1 MGHEVGM
8 ERLGRLASTQ
18 PQSVAIASLDGGSL
32 TYEGLAGV
40 VDSVGGGLR
49 SAGIGRND
57 VVGIVTPNGPMAAT
71 LFLSVSNAAT
81 AAPLNPTYREAEFE
95 FYMDDLEMKAI
106 VVPEG
111 GSGAAEK
118 VAMARDVTIIRPK
131 PTPEQGAG
139 AFEIGSQGSFGEQA
153 GVDDVALILHTSGT
167 TSRPKMVPLTHRNL
181 AASATHIADT
191 LRLTPDDR
199 CLNVMPLFH
208 IHGLVA
214 AVLAS
219 LHAGAS
225 VVCTPGF
232 LAPEF
237 FGWLDVCRPTWYTAV
252 PTIHHAVVE
261 RAAREGA
268 VAPAS
273 LRFARSS
280 SSSLA
285 PQLMQ
290 DLEDALGVPVIEAY
304 GMTEA
309 AHQMASNPLPPGV
322 RKPGSVGPAAGPQ
335 VAIMSESGE
344 VLPSGEEGEIVI
356 SGPNVMDG
364 YAANPAAN
372 AEAFEDGWFRT
383 GDLGWVDDDGYVSIS
398 GRKKEIINRG
408 GETISPREI
417 DEALLD
423 HPAVMQVLAFAVPDR
438 RLGEQVAAAVVV
450 DPAAGEVSE
459 HDIRRFAQRR
469 LSDAKVPRRIVFLDE
484 IPKGP
489 TGKLQRIGLAEQLGI
504 SELEGT
510 DTQQLFTPPTSTIE
524 ILLADL
530 WKRVLGLDETSVHD
544 RFLDVGGD
552 SLLAT
557 RLMGLIREETGIELT
572 MLDLSDRATIAEQ
585 ADLIEVLL
593 LGGDAAGE

>member
-1 MGHEVGM
+1 M
-8 ERLGRLASTQ
+8 STQ
-18 PQSVAIASLDGGSL
+18 PESVAIAALGGGPL
-32 TYEGLAGV
+32 TYAGLAGMM
-40 VDSVGGGLR
+40 DFVGGGLR
-49 SAGIGRND
+49 RAGIGRND

-71 LFLSVSNAAT
+71 SFLSVSNAAT

-106 VVPEG
+106 VIPEG

-118 VAMARDVTIIRPK
+118 VATTRGITIIRPN

-139 AFEIGSQGSFGEQA
+139 AFEIDSQESLKERA
-153 GVDDVALILHTSGT
+153 RLDDVALILHTSGT

-181 AASATHIADT
+181 AASAVHIADT
-191 LRLTPDDR
+191 LRLTPEDR

-219 LHAGAS
+219 LYAGAS

-232 LAPEF
+232 VAPEF
-237 FGWLDVCRPTWYTAV
+237 FGWLDLCRPTWYTAV

-261 RAAREGA
+261 RAAREGGI
-268 VAPAS
+268 APAS

-290 DLEDALGVPVIEAY
+290 DLEGALGVPVIEAY

-344 VLPSGEEGEIVI
+344 ILPSGEEGEIVI

-383 GDLGWVDDDGYVSIS
+383 GDLGWIDSDGYVSIS

-423 HPAVMQVLAFAVPDR
+423 HPSVMQVLAFAVPDR

-459 HDIRRFAQRR
+459 HDIRRFAQLK

-489 TGKLQRIGLAEQLGI
+489 TGKLQRIGLAERLGI

-510 DTQQLFTPPTSTIE
+510 DTPQPFTPPTSTIE

-593 LGGDAAGE
+593 LEGDSTGE

>member
-1 MGHEVGM
+1 MGYEVGM
-8 ERLGRLASTQ
+8 EGLGRLASTQ
-18 PQSVAIASLDGGSL
+18 PESVAIASLDGGPL
-32 TYEGLAGV
+32 TYAGLAGV
-40 VDSVGGGLR
+40 MGSVGGGLR
-49 SAGIGRND
+49 RAGIGRND

-71 LFLSVSNAAT
+71 SFLSVANAAT

-111 GSGAAEK
+111 GSGAAET
-118 VAMARDVTIIRPK
+118 VAKARGITIIRPMPK
-131 PTPEQGAG
+131 AEQGAG
-139 AFEIGSQGSFGEQA
+139 AFEIDSPGSFEEQP
-153 GVDDVALILHTSGT
+153 GLDDVALILHTSGT

-181 AASATHIADT
+181 AASAMHIADT
-191 LRLTPDDR
+191 LRLTPEDR

-219 LHAGAS
+219 LYAGAS

-285 PQLMQ
+285 PQLMEN
-290 DLEDALGVPVIEAY
+290 LEGALGVPVIEAY

-322 RKPGSVGPAAGPQ
+322 RKPGSVGPAAGPR

-344 VLPSGEEGEIVI
+344 ILPSGEEGEIVI

-372 AEAFEDGWFRT
+372 EEAFENGWFRT

-423 HPAVMQVLAFAVPDR
+423 HPSVMQVLAFRGAGSSAR
-438 RLGEQVAAAVVV
+438 RAGGGRGCGRPRCGRSLRTRHTEIRAAQTVGCEGAS
-450 DPAAGEVSE
+450 PN
-459 HDIRRFAQRR
+459 R
-469 LSDAKVPRRIVFLDE
+469 VPR
-484 IPKGP
+484 
-489 TGKLQRIGLAEQLGI
+489 
-504 SELEGT
+504 
-510 DTQQLFTPPTSTIE
+510 
-524 ILLADL
+524 
-530 WKRVLGLDETSVHD
+530 
-544 RFLDVGGD
+544 GD
-552 SLLAT
+552 SQRANREAAT
-557 RLMGLIREETGIELT
+557 YWPCRTARNLGTRR
-572 MLDLSDRATIAEQ
+572 DRCPATVHPTHLH
-585 ADLIEVLL
+585 D
-593 LGGDAAGE
+593 

>member
-1 MGHEVGM
+1 MAQEVGM
-8 ERLGRLASTQ
+8 ERLGRMASSQ
-18 PQSVAIASLDGGSL
+18 PESVAIASLDGPPL
-32 TYEGLAGV
+32 TYARLAGLM
-40 VDSVGGGLR
+40 DSVSGGLR
-49 SAGIGRND
+49 TAGIGRTD
-57 VVGIVTPNGPMAAT
+57 VVGIVTPNGPLAAT
-71 LFLSVSNAAT
+71 SFLSVANAAI
-81 AAPLNPTYREAEFE
+81 AAPLNPTYRESELE
-95 FYMDDLEMKAI
+95 FYVDDLAMKAI
-106 VVPEG
+106 IVPEG
-111 GSGAAEK
+111 GSGAAEN
-118 VAMARDVTIIRPK
+118 VAKARGITIIRPEAM
-131 PTPEQGAG
+131 PAEGAG
-139 AFEIGSQGSFGEQA
+139 AFQIDAQA
-153 GVDDVALILHTSGT
+153 SLDDLAELDDVALILHTSGT

-191 LRLTPDDR
+191 LRLTPEDR

-237 FGWLDVCRPTWYTAV
+237 FGWLGKTRPTWYTAV

-261 RAAREGA
+261 RASREGP
-268 VAPAS
+268 VAPGS

-290 DLEDALGVPVIEAY
+290 NLEEALGVPVIEAY

-335 VAIMSESGE
+335 VAIMSESGKI
-344 VLPSGEEGEIVI
+344 LSSGEEGEIVI

-364 YAANPAAN
+364 YAANAEAN

-383 GDLGWVDDDGYVSIS
+383 GDLGWIDEDGYVSIS

-423 HPAVMQVLAFAVPDR
+423 HPSVMQVLAFAVPDR
-438 RLGEQVAAAVVV
+438 RLGEQVAAAVVL
-450 DPAAGEVSE
+450 DPASPEVSE
-459 HDIRRFAQRR
+459 RDIRRFAELR
-469 LSDAKVPRRIVFLDE
+469 LSDAKVPRRIVFLEE

-489 TGKLQRIGLAEQLGI
+489 TGKLQRIGFAERLGI
-504 SELEGT
+504 SELEGNET
-510 DTQQLFTPPTSTIE
+510 VRPFAPPTTTIE
-524 ILLADL
+524 ILLAGL
-530 WKRVLGLDETSVHD
+530 WQQVLGLDGTSIHD

-557 RLMGLIREETGIELT
+557 RLLGLIREEMGIELT

-585 ADLIEVLL
+585 AVLIEEMLL
-593 LGGDAAGE
+593 EGDAAGG

>member
-1 MGHEVGM
+1 M
-8 ERLGRLASTQ
+8 STQ
-18 PQSVAIASLDGGSL
+18 PESVAIAALGGGPL
-32 TYEGLAGV
+32 TYAGLAGMM
-40 VDSVGGGLR
+40 DFVGGGLR
-49 SAGIGRND
+49 RAGIGRND

-71 LFLSVSNAAT
+71 SFLSVANAAT

-106 VVPEG
+106 VIPEG

-118 VAMARDVTIIRPK
+118 VATTRGITIIRPN

-139 AFEIGSQGSFGEQA
+139 AFEIDSQESLKEQA
-153 GVDDVALILHTSGT
+153 TLDDVALILHTSGT

-181 AASATHIADT
+181 AASAVHIADT
-191 LRLTPDDR
+191 LRLTPEDR

-219 LHAGAS
+219 LYAGAS

-232 LAPEF
+232 AAPEF
-237 FGWLDVCRPTWYTAV
+237 FGWLELCRPTWYTAV

-261 RAAREGA
+261 RAAREGGI
-268 VAPAS
+268 APAS

-290 DLEDALGVPVIEAY
+290 DLEGALGVPVIEAY

-344 VLPSGEEGEIVI
+344 ILPSGEEGEIVI

-383 GDLGWVDDDGYVSIS
+383 GDLGWIDSDGYVSIS

-423 HPAVMQVLAFAVPDR
+423 HPSVMQVLAFAVPDR

-459 HDIRRFAQRR
+459 HDIRRFAQLK

-489 TGKLQRIGLAEQLGI
+489 TGKLQRIGLAERLGI

-510 DTQQLFTPPTSTIE
+510 DTPQPFTPPTSTIE

-593 LGGDAAGE
+593 LEGDSTGE

>member
-1 MGHEVGM
+1 M
-8 ERLGRLASTQ
+8 STQ
-18 PQSVAIASLDGGSL
+18 PESVAIAALGGGPL
-32 TYEGLAGV
+32 TYAGLAGMM
-40 VDSVGGGLR
+40 DFVGGGLR
-49 SAGIGRND
+49 RAGIGRND

-71 LFLSVSNAAT
+71 SFLSVSNAAT

-106 VVPEG
+106 VIPEG

-118 VAMARDVTIIRPK
+118 VATTRGITIIRPN

-139 AFEIGSQGSFGEQA
+139 AFEIDSQESLKERA
-153 GVDDVALILHTSGT
+153 RLDDVALILHTSGT

-181 AASATHIADT
+181 AASAVHIADT
-191 LRLTPDDR
+191 LRLTPEDR

-219 LHAGAS
+219 LYAGAS

-232 LAPEF
+232 AAPEF
-237 FGWLDVCRPTWYTAV
+237 FGWLELCRPTWYTAV

-261 RAAREGA
+261 RAAREGGI
-268 VAPAS
+268 APAS

-290 DLEDALGVPVIEAY
+290 DLEGALGVPVIEAY

-344 VLPSGEEGEIVI
+344 ILPSGEEGEIVI

-383 GDLGWVDDDGYVSIS
+383 GDLGWIDSDGYVSIS

-423 HPAVMQVLAFAVPDR
+423 HPSVMQVLAFAVPDR

-459 HDIRRFAQRR
+459 HDIRRFAQLK

-489 TGKLQRIGLAEQLGI
+489 TGKLQRIGLAERLGI

-510 DTQQLFTPPTSTIE
+510 DTPQPFTPPTSTIE

-593 LGGDAAGE
+593 LEGDSTGE

>member
-1 MGHEVGM
+1 M
-8 ERLGRLASTQ
+8 ERLGRLVSTQ
-18 PQSVAIASLDGGSL
+18 PESVAIAALGGGPL
-32 TYEGLAGV
+32 TYAGLAGMM
-40 VDSVGGGLR
+40 DFVGGGLR
-49 SAGIGRND
+49 RAGIGRND

-71 LFLSVSNAAT
+71 SFLSVSNAAT

-106 VVPEG
+106 VIPEG

-118 VAMARDVTIIRPK
+118 VATTRGITIIRPN

-139 AFEIGSQGSFGEQA
+139 AFEIDSQESLKERA
-153 GVDDVALILHTSGT
+153 RLDDVALILHTSGT

-181 AASATHIADT
+181 AASAVHIADT
-191 LRLTPDDR
+191 LRLTPEDR

-219 LHAGAS
+219 LYAGAS

-232 LAPEF
+232 AAPEF
-237 FGWLDVCRPTWYTAV
+237 FGWLELCRPTWYTAV

-261 RAAREGA
+261 RAAREGGI
-268 VAPAS
+268 APAS

-290 DLEDALGVPVIEAY
+290 DLEGALGVPVIEAY

-344 VLPSGEEGEIVI
+344 ILPSGEEGEIVI

-383 GDLGWVDDDGYVSIS
+383 GDLGWIDSDGYVSIS

-423 HPAVMQVLAFAVPDR
+423 HPSVMQVLAFAVPDR

-459 HDIRRFAQRR
+459 HDIRRFAQLK

-489 TGKLQRIGLAEQLGI
+489 TGKLQRIGLAERLGI

-510 DTQQLFTPPTSTIE
+510 DTPQPFTPPTSTIE

-593 LGGDAAGE
+593 LEGDSTGE

>member
-8 ERLGRLASTQ
+8 ERLGRLVSTQ
-18 PQSVAIASLDGGSL
+18 PQSVAIASLDGGPL
-32 TYEGLAGV
+32 TYEALAGV

-71 LFLSVSNAAT
+71 SFLSVSNAAT

-106 VVPEG
+106 VIPEG

-118 VAMARDVTIIRPK
+118 VATTRGITIIRPY
-131 PTPEQGAG
+131 PTPERGAG
-139 AFEIGSQGSFGEQA
+139 AFEIDSQESLKEQA
-153 GVDDVALILHTSGT
+153 TLDDVALILHTSGT

-181 AASATHIADT
+181 AASAMHIADT
-191 LRLTPDDR
+191 LRLTPEDR

-219 LHAGAS
+219 LYAGAS

-232 LAPEF
+232 VAPEF
-237 FGWLDVCRPTWYTAV
+237 FGWLDLCRPTWYTAV

-261 RAAREGA
+261 RAAREGGI
-268 VAPAS
+268 APAS

-290 DLEDALGVPVIEAY
+290 DLEGALGVPVIEAY

-344 VLPSGEEGEIVI
+344 ILPSGEEGEIVI

-383 GDLGWVDDDGYVSIS
+383 GDLGWIDSDGYVSIS

-423 HPAVMQVLAFAVPDR
+423 HPSVMQVLAFAVPDR

-459 HDIRRFAQRR
+459 HDIRRFAQLK

-489 TGKLQRIGLAEQLGI
+489 TGKLQRIGLAERLGI

-510 DTQQLFTPPTSTIE
+510 DTPQPFTPPTSTIE

-593 LGGDAAGE
+593 LEGDSTGE

>member
-1 MGHEVGM
+1 VGHEVGM

-18 PQSVAIASLDGGSL
+18 PQSVAIASLDGGTL
-32 TYEGLAGV
+32 TYEGLAGA

-57 VVGIVTPNGPMAAT
+57 VVGIVAPNGPMAAT

-118 VAMARDVTIIRPK
+118 VAMARDITIIRPK

-139 AFEIGSQGSFGEQA
+139 AFEIDSQGSLGEQA

-261 RAAREGA
+261 RASREGA

-290 DLEDALGVPVIEAY
+290 DLEGALGVPVIEAY

-344 VLPSGEEGEIVI
+344 ILPSGKEGEIVI

-423 HPAVMQVLAFAVPDR
+423 HPSVMQVLAFAVPDR

-459 HDIRRFAQRR
+459 HDIRRFAQLR

>member
-18 PQSVAIASLDGGSL
+18 PQSVAIASLDGGTL
-32 TYEGLAGV
+32 TYEGLAGA

-57 VVGIVTPNGPMAAT
+57 VVGIVAPNGPMAAT

-118 VAMARDVTIIRPK
+118 VAMARDITIIRPK

-139 AFEIGSQGSFGEQA
+139 AFEIDSQGSLGEQA

-261 RAAREGA
+261 RASREGA

-290 DLEDALGVPVIEAY
+290 DLEGALGVPVIEAY

-344 VLPSGEEGEIVI
+344 ILPSGKEGEIVI

-423 HPAVMQVLAFAVPDR
+423 HPSVMQVLAFAVPDR

-459 HDIRRFAQRR
+459 HDIRRFAQLR

>member
-1 MGHEVGM
+1 MGWLRRV
-8 ERLGRLASTQ
+8 ASAQ
-18 PQSVAIASLDGGSL
+18 PESAAIASLSGVPLMYGA
-32 TYEGLAGV
+32 LAGLM
-40 VDSVGGGLR
+40 DSVGGGLR
-49 SAGIGRND
+49 RAGISRNE
-57 VVGIVTPNGPMAAT
+57 VVGIVTPNGPLAAT
-71 LFLSVSNAAT
+71 AFLTVANAAT

-95 FYMDDLEMKAI
+95 FYMADLAMKAI
-106 VVPEG
+106 IIPEG
-111 GSGAAEK
+111 GSEPAEK
-118 VAMARDVTIIRPK
+118 VAAEMGVMIIRPE
-131 PTPEQGAG
+131 PSPENIAG
-139 AFEIGSQGSFGEQA
+139 AFQIDAPMPLDDPA
-153 GVDDVALILHTSGT
+153 GPDDVALILHTSGT
-167 TSRPKMVPLTHRNL
+167 TSRPKMVPLRHRNL
-181 AASATHIADT
+181 SASAEHVADT
-191 LRLTPDDR
+191 LRLAREDR

-208 IHGLVA
+208 IHGIVA

-232 LAPEF
+232 NAPEF
-237 FGWLDVCRPTWYTAV
+237 LGWLDVCRPTWYTAV

-261 RAAREGA
+261 RASRQA
-268 VAPAS
+268 VAAPAS

-285 PQLMQ
+285 PQLMES
-290 DLEDALGVPVIEAY
+290 LEEALGVPVIEAY

-309 AHQMASNPLPPGV
+309 AHQMASNPLPPQV
-322 RKPGSVGPAAGPQ
+322 RKPGSVGPAAGPK
-335 VAIMSESGE
+335 VAIMNDSGD
-344 VLPSGEEGEIVI
+344 VMPRGQEGEIVI

-372 AEAFEDGWFRT
+372 EEAFGAGWFRT
-383 GDLGWVDDDGYVSIS
+383 GDLGSLDEDGYLTIS

-423 HPAVMQVLAFAVPDR
+423 HPAVLQVLAFAVPDR
-438 RLGEQVAAAVVV
+438 RLGEQVAAAVVL
-450 DPAAGEVSE
+450 DESATEVSE
-459 HDIRRFAQRR
+459 QDIRRFAQLR

-489 TGKLQRIGLAEQLGI
+489 TGKLQRIGLAERLGI
-504 SELEGT
+504 SELEEGGVERP
-510 DTQQLFTPPTSTIE
+510 FTPPSSTIQK
-524 ILLADL
+524 LLAEL
-530 WKRVLGLDETSVHD
+530 WGQVLGLDGTSVHD

-557 RLMGLIREETGIELT
+557 RLLGLIREETGVELT

-585 ADLIEVLL
+585 AKLIEAMLL
-593 LGGDAAGE
+593 EGDVVSE